1 MLRRGAARPG
11 QVLPHQLLQMP
22 CMPEFSGPGRVLLQ
36 RRRLLLHQRLPGP
49 FRHQMLSLRTV
60 RRGGSGHRSGED
72 VPQQLF
78 HLRPL
83 QVIAVF
89 FLLLTNPQ
97 RKNFF
102 FTTTTTTTTTQTH
115 RWTYMCGDSGW
126 MRPSGSLTG
135 RSTLLSF
142 SFLSPLRGI
151 ICHYFVI
158 PSCGFWG
165 EAVKRKWSTVP
176 NHLCRLRKIPT
187 TSFLSAG
194 LKTGKIKFVVAIG
207 VIEEIRSTIRFHAAF
222 FIFTTGNLG
231 LPK

>member
-89 FLLLTNPQ
+89 FFVNQPAEKELFFYYYYNNNNPHSIVG
-97 RKNFF
+97 RTCVAIPVECAHRGLWLDAAHFF
-102 FTTTTTTTTTQTH
+102 
-115 RWTYMCGDSGW
+115 
-126 MRPSGSLTG
+126 L
-135 RSTLLSF
+135 
-142 SFLSPLRGI
+142 FLFFLH
-151 ICHYFVI
+151 CEALFVI
-158 PSCGFWG
+158 TSLFPPVAFEGKQLKGSGQ
-165 EAVKRKWSTVP
+165 
-176 NHLCRLRKIPT
+176 LCRIT
-187 TSFLSAG
+187 FAVF
-194 LKTGKIKFVVAIG
+194 GKY
-207 VIEEIRSTIRFHAAF
+207 RR
-222 FIFTTGNLG
+222 
-231 LPK
+231 LPFSLPG

>member
-1 MLRRGAARPG
+1 MSELQEEMLRRGAARPG

-89 FLLLTNPQ
+89 FVVNQPAEKEL
-97 RKNFF
+97 F
-102 FTTTTTTTTTQTH
+102 FTTTTTTTTQTPSLDVHVWRFRLNAPIGVFDWTQHT
-115 RWTYMCGDSGW
+115 SFFFF
-126 MRPSGSLTG
+126 
-135 RSTLLSF
+135 SF
-142 SFLSPLRGI
+142 SIARHYLSLLRYSLLWLLRG
-151 ICHYFVI
+151 
-158 PSCGFWG
+158 S
-165 EAVKRKWSTVP
+165 S
-176 NHLCRLRKIPT
+176 
-187 TSFLSAG
+187 
-194 LKTGKIKFVVAIG
+194 
-207 VIEEIRSTIRFHAAF
+207 
-222 FIFTTGNLG
+222 
-231 LPK
+231 